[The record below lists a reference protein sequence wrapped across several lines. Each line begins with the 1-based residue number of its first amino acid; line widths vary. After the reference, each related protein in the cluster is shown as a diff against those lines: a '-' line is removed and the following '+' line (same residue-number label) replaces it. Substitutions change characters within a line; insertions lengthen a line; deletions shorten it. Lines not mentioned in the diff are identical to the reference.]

1 MTSTNDL
8 LSVADAAAALKT
20 TPLNILMHIKKGLLA
35 GAEID
40 GSWFVSGASLEKF
53 RREAGGAA
61 HGSLC
66 QGKSH
71 CGGCGGKE

>member
-1 MTSTNDL
+1 MNSTRDL

-20 TPLNILMHIKKGLLA
+20 TPLNILMHIKKGLLD
-35 GAEID
+35 GTEID
-40 GSWFVSGASLEKF
+40 GSWFVSGASLETYRSK
-53 RREAGGAA
+53 AGTAA